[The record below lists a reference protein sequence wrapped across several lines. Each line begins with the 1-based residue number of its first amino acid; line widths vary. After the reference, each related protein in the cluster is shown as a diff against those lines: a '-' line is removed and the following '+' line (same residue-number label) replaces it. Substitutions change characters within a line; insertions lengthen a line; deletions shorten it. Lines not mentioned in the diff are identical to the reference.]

1 MITQCWISRPMEKTI
16 FLRFM
21 YLMTSFS
28 IALTLVEIAQLG
40 ARRVRRQI
48 AKEPRCFIDLL
59 CKHTYS
65 RQVFGKVDFL
75 TLIIF
80 P

>member
-1 MITQCWISRPMEKTI
+1 MKEVSKLFLCEESPCPMITQCWISRPMEKTI

-48 AKEPRCFIDLL
+48 TKEPRF
-59 CKHTYS
+59 Y
-65 RQVFGKVDFL
+65 
-75 TLIIF
+75 
-80 P
+80 

>member
-65 RQVFGKVDFL
+65 RQVIGEVDFL